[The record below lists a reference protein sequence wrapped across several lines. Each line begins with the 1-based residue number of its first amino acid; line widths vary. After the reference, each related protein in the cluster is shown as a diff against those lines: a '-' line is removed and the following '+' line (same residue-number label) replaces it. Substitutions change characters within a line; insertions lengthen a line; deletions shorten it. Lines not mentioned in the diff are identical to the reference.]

1 MKWFWI
7 FILGFLIIGLG
18 LASLNEDYAAFLD
31 TKLSLTDVGL
41 VGSMYGVGCLI
52 GIFLVVTYS
61 INLVQQNQWPML
73 VVCIF
78 YLRCHAWIR
87 WFSLCNWR
95 STLWD
100 Y

>member
-31 TKLSLTDVGL
+31 TKLSLTYVGL

-52 GIFLVVTYS
+52 GNISGGYLCDKFGTAKSMAYAGCTYILSKVSCLDTLV
-61 INLVQQNQWPML
+61 
-73 VVCIF
+73 
-78 YLRCHAWIR
+78 
-87 WFSLCNWR
+87 
-95 STLWD
+95 
-100 Y
+100 